1 MMNSSTIAIIILV
14 ITIISF
20 IAEKIPLAMT
30 AMISSIAMGLLIPE
44 MSIKAIYTGF
54 GTSTVMLAVG
64 MGIVGEALFRTG
76 MAEKLGQSIVK
87 SAIAKNERV
96 FVTVIVAVTGLMS
109 AFLSNVGTIA
119 MFIPLIG
126 VAAAQ
131 SKGLI
136 RNKMVVMAAGM
147 GTAVGGAGTL
157 VGSTAQQI
165 ANNALMATKGYENG
179 LTLFSMSAVGAICYG
194 ITVLYFATIG
204 YSIMKRVFK
213 DDLQAA
219 AMPAAETAQESV
231 HKGVPAWK
239 GRFALFVLL
248 FCIVGFVLTSFKPFS
263 KYLDIGIVALIG
275 ATVLISTGC
284 ISIRDAL
291 HEGVDWNTVTILG
304 ACTGFAKG
312 LDVSGGGK
320 VIATAVLNLFGGA
333 SASPAVLM
341 IAGIIVAIVLTNF
354 MTNTSLAAMITPIYI
369 HIALQLNVSPVP
381 FVIVIGCIATNLA
394 TATPVG
400 TTAVTMTLPAG
411 YKYMDYVKVGGLL
424 NIILLIVA
432 CLFCPGYYL

>member
-147 GTAVGGAGTL
+147 GTAVGG
-157 VGSTAQQI
+157 
-165 ANNALMATKGYENG
+165 
-179 LTLFSMSAVGAICYG
+179 
-194 ITVLYFATIG
+194 
-204 YSIMKRVFK
+204 
-213 DDLQAA
+213 
-219 AMPAAETAQESV
+219 
-231 HKGVPAWK
+231 
-239 GRFALFVLL
+239 
-248 FCIVGFVLTSFKPFS
+248 
-263 KYLDIGIVALIG
+263 
-275 ATVLISTGC
+275 
-284 ISIRDAL
+284 
-291 HEGVDWNTVTILG
+291 
-304 ACTGFAKG
+304 
-312 LDVSGGGK
+312 
-320 VIATAVLNLFGGA
+320 
-333 SASPAVLM
+333 
-341 IAGIIVAIVLTNF
+341 
-354 MTNTSLAAMITPIYI
+354 
-369 HIALQLNVSPVP
+369 
-381 FVIVIGCIATNLA
+381 
-394 TATPVG
+394 
-400 TTAVTMTLPAG
+400 
-411 YKYMDYVKVGGLL
+411 
-424 NIILLIVA
+424 
-432 CLFCPGYYL
+432 